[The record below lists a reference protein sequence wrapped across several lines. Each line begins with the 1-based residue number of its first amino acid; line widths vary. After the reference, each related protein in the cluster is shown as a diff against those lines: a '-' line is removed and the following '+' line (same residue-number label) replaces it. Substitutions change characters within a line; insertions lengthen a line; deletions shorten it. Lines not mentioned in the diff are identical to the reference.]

1 MQKEIENAIFS
12 NVGNRLTAELAM
24 GLVMAVLQVAQRSV
38 EEARAEGLSAAA
50 AMAPPAAAAAGPDS
64 AGDIDP
70 RYARSVAAG
79 KPPAARSRRAAPA
92 PRTPKARR

>member
-24 GLVMAVLQVAQRSV
+24 GLVMTVLQVAQRSV

-50 AMAPPAAAAAGPDS
+50 SMIPPAAAVGPDS

-70 RYARSVAAG
+70 RYARSVETG
-79 KPPAARSRRAAPA
+79 KPRAGRSRRAAAA
-92 PRTPKARR
+92 PRTSKARR